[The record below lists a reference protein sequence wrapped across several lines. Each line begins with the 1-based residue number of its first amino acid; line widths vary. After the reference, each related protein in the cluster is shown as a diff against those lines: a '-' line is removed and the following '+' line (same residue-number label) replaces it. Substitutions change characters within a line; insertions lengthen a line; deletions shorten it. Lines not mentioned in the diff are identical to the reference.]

1 MPDGVN
7 VHSIRALDE
16 LRTAL
21 QQFSRASADA
31 LAAAGRE
38 IQVMDEWLL
47 TMRRQ
52 WQGEVQRRQEEFRVA
67 ERRLIACREAAD
79 DRSGGGCAGYET
91 ALLRA
96 RVELAR
102 ATDGLQNVEFWIK
115 TLRQAAQSY
124 GVEAQRL
131 TAELEQ
137 RLPRGLE
144 VLRSSASRLQAYAA
158 ISLAA
163 ASGPVRAVPTTPVS
177 LSGNPETSGAR
188 EVSPT
193 PERLQGGL
201 GSPERR
207 G

>member
-38 IQVMDEWLL
+38 LQVMDEWLL
-47 TMRRQ
+47 AMRRQ
-52 WQGEVQRRQEEFRVA
+52 WQAEVQRRQEEFRAA
-67 ERRLIACREAAD
+67 ERRLAACREAAD
-79 DRSGGGCAGYET
+79 DRSAGGCGGYET

-102 ATDGLQNVEFWIK
+102 ATDKLQNVEFWIV
-115 TLRQAAQSY
+115 TFRQAAQSY
-124 GVEAQRL
+124 SSAAQRL
-131 TAELEQ
+131 AAELEQ
-137 RLPRGLE
+137 RLPQGLE
-144 VLRSSASRLQAYAA
+144 VLRSSAARLQAYAA
-158 ISLAA
+158 ISMAA
-163 ASGPVRAVPTTPVS
+163 AAGLVRAAPTVPVS

-188 EVSPT
+188 EVTPT
-193 PERLQGGL
+193 PERLQGGP